1 MQDIQAVAFDL
12 FDTLVTVGALGFEE
26 AMGRA
31 VQRLQMDGLP
41 IQADAFLPVY
51 RQTSRQ
57 FVEQARRDGRESHN
71 RFWISGAL
79 HRMGHAIH
87 PHDDRVGQAVD
98 AYFSA
103 FLEHAVTLPKTHEML
118 KTLQPRYRL
127 GLVSNFT
134 HGPAAREILDRH
146 GLSGFF
152 DVIVISGEFGYRKPH
167 VSIFNELEDRMGVAS
182 AHIAYVGDDIENDV
196 SGSHRAGM
204 WPIFTQ
210 YAKVFK
216 GIAQQLH
223 PEQVETVEQL
233 GAPTILDW
241 DDLQS
246 LLSVAEDA
254 VGNA

>member
-1 MQDIQAVAFDL
+1 MQHIQAVAFDL

-31 VQRLQMDGLP
+31 VQSLQTDGLP
-41 IQADAFLPVY
+41 IQAEAFLPVY
-51 RQTSRQ
+51 RQMSLQ

-103 FLEHAVTLPKTHEML
+103 FLEHAVPLPKTHDML
-118 KTLQPRYRL
+118 KALQPRYRL

-134 HGPAAREILDRH
+134 HGPAAREILNRH
-146 GLSGFF
+146 ELSDFF

-167 VSIFNELEDRMGVAS
+167 VSIFNELVDRMGVPS
-182 AHIAYVGDDIENDV
+182 VHIAYVGDDIENDV

-204 WPIFTQ
+204 RPIFTQ
-210 YAKVFK
+210 CAKVFK
-216 GIAQQLH
+216 GTALQPQ
-223 PEQVETVEQL
+223 PEQVERVKQL
-233 GAPTILDW
+233 GAPTISDW
-241 DDLQS
+241 DELQS
-246 LLSVAEDA
+246 LLSMDKDA
-254 VGNA
+254 VGNE